1 MESEH
6 IEHEALLPHMARL
19 EAEGKTVMLIAA
31 DGKAAGL
38 IAVADT
44 IKETSPAAVKRLND
58 MGLDVIMMT
67 GDNKKTAE
75 AIAKAAGI
83 GSVIA
88 EVLPEQKAAEIS
100 RLQKKAGAW
109 RWSVTASMMLRRW
122 LWPISEWPS
131 APAPISQWKQRTL
144 R

>member
-6 IEHEALLPHMARL
+6 IEHEAPLPHMARL

-67 GDNKKTAE
+67 GDNKKDR
-75 AIAKAAGI
+75 
-83 GSVIA
+83 GSHCKSRGHRRVIA

-100 RLQKKAGAW
+100 RPQK
-109 RWSVTASMMLRRW
+109 RR
-122 LWPISEWPS
+122 
-131 APAPISQWKQRTL
+131 PARGDG